1 MVDQLPAIVVLAP
14 LFAAMVTQIAGLKDE
29 RVGFPL
35 AIGVFLY
42 QQRQQRQNEENAL
55 HRMLSEEYD
64 RFLTLTLDNSDLL
77 LMRRGAAAPE
87 LDAEQMERR
96 HILFS
101 ILISLFEKAY
111 IIVYSER
118 MTRDTARLWQS
129 WEDDM
134 REWCAREDFRS
145 ALPHLLEGEDDA
157 FSAHIRA
164 IAASEQA
171 AVRS

>member
-1 MVDQLPAIVVLAP
+1 MTWMQMLEALTYG
-14 LFAAMVTQIAGLKDE
+14 VTIL
-29 RVGFPL
+29 GFPL
-35 AIGVFLY
+35 AIAVFVY
-42 QQRQQRQNEENAL
+42 QQREQRQNEENAL

-64 RFLTLTLDNSDLL
+64 GFLKLTLEHSDLL
-77 LMRRGAAAPE
+77 LMRRGAPQPE
-87 LDAEQMERR
+87 LTPEQLERR

-134 REWCAREDFRS
+134 REWCARDDFRS
-145 ALPHLLEGEDDA
+145 ALPQLLEGEDDA

-164 IAASEQA
+164 IAEHEQD
-171 AVRS
+171 